1 MKRCVAGGNVPGF
14 IKHVNSKDGSHSFTT
29 LKALLPGRDYSATIK
44 CYHRHISGYTE
55 KTVNITPAINPGF
68 EEF

>member
-1 MKRCVAGGNVPGF
+1 MKRCEAKGTVPGF
-14 IKHVNSKDGSHSFTT
+14 INDVNSDDGSHSFTT
-29 LKALLPGRDYSATIK
+29 LEALLPGRGYSATIK
-44 CYHRHISGYTE
+44 CYHKHINGYTE